1 MLITII
7 IPVYNESS
15 TVQEIVGRVLKTPYD
30 KQVIIVDD
38 CSTDGSREK
47 IMQLE
52 SPLIEKY
59 FHDKNRGKGAAI
71 RTAWSKVKGDIVI
84 IQDADLEY
92 DPSDYP
98 GLLKPI
104 LEGRADVVFGS
115 RFVGYPR
122 HVLLFWHSLG
132 NKTLTLLANM
142 LNDLNLSDM
151 ETGYKVFNRSV
162 LESIQIRSDRFGFEP
177 EFTAKVARSKFRI
190 YEVPVSYYGRGY
202 KEGKKI
208 TWRDGMAALF
218 WIFRYRFFH

>member
-1 MLITII
+1 
-7 IPVYNESS
+7 
-15 TVQEIVGRVLKTPYD
+15 
-30 KQVIIVDD
+30 
-38 CSTDGSREK
+38 
-47 IMQLE
+47 
-52 SPLIEKY
+52 
-59 FHDKNRGKGAAI
+59 
-71 RTAWSKVKGDIVI
+71 
-84 IQDADLEY
+84 
-92 DPSDYP
+92 
-98 GLLKPI
+98 
-104 LEGRADVVFGS
+104 
-115 RFVGYPR
+115 

-132 NKTLTLLANM
+132 NKMLTLLANM

-177 EFTAKVARSKFRI
+177 EFTAKVARGKFRI